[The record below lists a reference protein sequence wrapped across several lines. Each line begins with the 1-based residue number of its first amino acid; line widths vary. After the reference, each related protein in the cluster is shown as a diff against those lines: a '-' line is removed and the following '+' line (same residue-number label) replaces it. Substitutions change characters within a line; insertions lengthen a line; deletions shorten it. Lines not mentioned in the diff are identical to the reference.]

1 MTLSESMTSTTCVR
15 THNSDCCP
23 DYFTHCEG
31 LTSEA
36 EDTVYY
42 QRGGEPS
49 TIQRPTHCLHGVLNI
64 NSRNLTILLS
74 FKT

>member
-1 MTLSESMTSTTCVR
+1 MGRKIVTSLGLQSLVR

-64 NSRNLTILLS
+64 NSRNLTMHH
-74 FKT
+74 KH